1 VVEGRMV
8 VDTIITGS
16 LLLPLGGG
24 ALLGYITAK
33 ALRFI
38 AHIAAIVIGIFVLV
52 LAYLSWKGWIAVH
65 WQTVAEQ
72 TQSAAYN
79 ASQQVMNVI
88 NNAATHYTKHPTL
101 FQTESTPIAALV
113 GFIPGL
119 ALGLTH

>member
-65 WQTVAEQ
+65 WQTVAAQSLVAVEQ
-72 TQSAAYN
+72 P
-79 ASQQVMNVI
+79 QQVMNVI
-88 NNAATHYTKHPTL
+88 NNAATHYTTHPTL